1 MNRTN
6 DETWPKEQRLRKR
19 AEFDRVYS
27 ARNSARQGELL
38 VYVVANDLPFN
49 RVGLSV
55 GRRVGPAV
63 RRNAVRRR
71 LREAFRRNKS
81 AFELGWDIVVVVL
94 ADTGA
99 PTAELAATLVKLVA
113 RAGARRHRGTKVRK
127 QDGKEREKE

>member
-71 LREAFRRNKS
+71 LREAFRRNKQ
-81 AFELGWDIVVVVL
+81 AFEMGWDIVVVAL
-94 ADTGA
+94 ADTRA
-99 PTAELAATLVKLVA
+99 TPDELVPRLVKLVV
-113 RAGARRHRGTKVRK
+113 RASKKATGDGA
-127 QDGKEREKE
+127 